1 MDNPSNA
8 PTTVPPRTQAAPKG
22 GKLKVKKDPILGASS
37 GTPASFG
44 SEPLASSR
52 SQTPKAFQPS
62 QTSSPD
68 PAHPTEPGTN
78 GHHDTKETALPHN
91 ENFGPLPES
100 YHHDTLFLVA
110 RDPRWLFSYW
120 DFDWSRIPA
129 SAMRDG
135 RQAYFLRVLKRSGLV
150 ESIVEIHPSAR
161 NWYLPVH
168 HGNTHYRAEIG
179 YFDPRGGWCC
189 LIRSGEACT
198 PADALAEDLHPQ
210 EFATVPQGL
219 SFERLSELVQQHMSE
234 GESLLRAIARITG
247 DGKIAMQA
255 GSGPNWTEEQKRLLA
270 MLLGESLINVIGLG
284 SEEIDRLLRKALA
297 QKLHIEVSSGIGA
310 AFAPTTSSLS
320 SPFGASW
327 SAQPF
332 GLAKERGFF
341 MNLNAEIIF
350 YGGTAPAA
358 TVTVNGEPIALQSDG
373 SFRFHFKLP
382 DGDFEIPIVATSPD
396 GLEERSGTLRFQR
409 QTSRVGHVEAT
420 PQPQH
425 LEPLIGRKFA

>member
-22 GKLKVKKDPILGASS
+22 GKLKVKKDPILGASA
-37 GTPASFG
+37 GTPASVV

-52 SQTPKAFQPS
+52 SQTPYAFQMSPPS
-62 QTSSPD
+62 LEHAA
-68 PAHPTEPGTN
+68 PAGTN
-78 GHHDTKETALPHN
+78 GRHDSRETAPPQA

-100 YHHDTLFLVA
+100 YHQDTLFLVA

-129 SAMRDG
+129 SAMREG
-135 RQAYFLRVLKRSGLV
+135 RHAYFLRVLKRSGLV

-161 NWYLPVH
+161 NWYLPVQ

-179 YFDPRGGWCC
+179 YFDARGGWCC

-219 SFERLSELVQQHMSE
+219 SFEQLSELVQQHMAE
-234 GESLLRAIARITG
+234 GESLLGAIARITG
-247 DGKIAMQA
+247 DGRIAMQR
-255 GSGPNWTEEQKRLLA
+255 GSEPTWTEEQKRLLA

-284 SEEIDRLLRKALA
+284 SDEIDRLLRKALA
-297 QKLHIEVSSGIGA
+297 QKLHSEVSSGIGA
-310 AFAPTTSSLS
+310 AFGPTTSSLS

-350 YGGTAPAA
+350 YGETDPAA
-358 TVTVNGEPIALQSDG
+358 KVTVNGQPITLQSDG
-373 SFRFHFKLP
+373 SFRYHFTLP
-382 DGDFEIPIVATSPD
+382 DGDFAIPIVATSPD
-396 GLEERSGTLRFQR
+396 GLEQRSGTLSFQR

-420 PQPQH
+420 AQPQH

>member
-8 PTTVPPRTQAAPKG
+8 PTTVPPRTQAAPRG
-22 GKLKVKKDPILGASS
+22 GKLKVKKDPLLGAPS
-37 GTPASFG
+37 GAPAAVG

-52 SQTPKAFQPS
+52 SQTLHASQPS
-62 QTSSPD
+62 SPNL
-68 PAHPTEPGTN
+68 AHPAGNGTN
-78 GHHDTKETALPHN
+78 GRNDSRETAPPQT

-135 RQAYFLRVLKRSGLV
+135 RQVYFLRVLKRSGLV

-168 HGNTHYRAEIG
+168 HGNTHYLAEIG
-179 YFDPRGGWCC
+179 YFDTRGSWCC

-198 PADALAEDLHPQ
+198 PADALAEDLHSQ

-234 GESLLRAIARITG
+234 GESLLGAIARITG
-247 DGKIAMQA
+247 DGRIAMHP
-255 GSGPNWTEEQKRLLA
+255 GNGPTWTEEQKRLLA

-297 QKLHIEVSSGIGA
+297 QKLHSEVSSGIGA
-310 AFAPTTSSLS
+310 AFGPTTSSLS

-350 YGGTAPAA
+350 YGGTDPAA
-358 TVTVNGEPIALQSDG
+358 KVTVNGQPITLQSDG
-373 SFRFHFKLP
+373 SFRFHFTLP
-382 DGDFEIPIVATSPD
+382 DGDFEIPVVATSPD
-396 GLEERSGTLRFQR
+396 GVEQRSGTLSFQR

-420 PQPQH
+420 EQPQH